1 MKTVSNDIA
10 HEIIINKSRFIC
22 ILCQVKNESEINNK
36 INYYKNKYKD
46 ATHYCTAY
54 IIENHEKCNDDKE
67 PKGTAGIP
75 ILNVLKNNELNN
87 ILAIVIRY
95 FGGIKLGAGGLIR
108 AYSKS
113 VRETLKIA
121 DIIKLV
127 NGYLI
132 KINIQYNDIK
142 YFDNLLKKYKI
153 EKKFAETITYSF
165 LISEKD
171 LKKINDIIKNN
182 IIFKEPRLIKA

>member
-22 ILCQVKNESEINNK
+22 ILCQVKNEFEINNK
-36 INYYKNKYKD
+36 LNYYKNKYKD

-153 EKKFAETITYSF
+153 EKKFTETITYSF